1 MLKFG
6 STSLAINSKS
16 AADVLKPDMHGEY
29 SAILDR
35 LNWIVP
41 HLLCHCDNVAAQSIS
56 APKWLYLVIVVPW
69 QKILDR

>member
-1 MLKFG
+1 
-6 STSLAINSKS
+6 
-16 AADVLKPDMHGEY
+16 MHGEY
-29 SAILDR
+29 NDILDR

-41 HLLCHCDNVAAQSIS
+41 HLLCHCDNVEAQSIS